1 MGTGPASTPTSS
13 SSQDGRLRLLVAE
26 DSPAVVEEIVSLLEP
41 TYHVLRTVRNGVALV
56 ETASELRPDVVVSDF
71 AMPELNGI
79 EAGKKILQKGLCR
92 AVILLTMY
100 NDAQLI
106 GAAVDAGIAGYVLK
120 ADAGEELIPAVQRVA
135 GGERYF
141 SRGIAGAQ

>member
-1 MGTGPASTPTSS
+1 MGKGPASAATSLP
-13 SSQDGRLRLLVAE
+13 GPVVRLRLLVAD
-26 DSPAVVEEIVSLLEP
+26 DSPTVVEEIVSLLEP
-41 TYHVLRTVRNGVALV
+41 TYHVLRTVQNGVALV
-56 ETASELRPDVVVSDF
+56 ESASELRPDVVVSDF
-71 AMPELNGI
+71 AMPGLNGI
-79 EAGKKILQKGLCR
+79 DAGRKILEKGLCR

-141 SRGIAGAQ
+141 SHGIAGAQ